1 MFKFQW
7 VIKTTIAEN
16 QDYYKRLTMDSN
28 KLEDNGFTKISR
40 FFLRKFGLIQ
50 YNTDSYLFGKYKNNK
65 LCLLLTLYVDDILIA
80 GENKET
86 INVVSKIKH
95 KYKVSSLFFK
105 CIRLSFGSLL
115 YCLGIDMDFSLSKAN
130 MKGISCF

>member
-95 KYKVSSLFFK
+95 KYKVSTDK
-105 CIRLSFGSLL
+105 T
-115 YCLGIDMDFSLSKAN
+115 AN
-130 MKGISCF
+130 